1 MNIEKD
7 IFERS
12 IIDTD
17 KLLEYGFIKEED
29 ILVYKKEILDDSFLV
44 VIEYS
49 DFIIGKI
56 IDLEFGEEYL
66 NYRSSNTTNTYVL
79 KVKDEFIKIL
89 IDIRDKCCI
98 TNNYVSKQANRLN
111 NYIKD
116 KYKIDSEFL
125 WESTPHVGVYRN
137 SKKKWFGII
146 MNISYKKVDKKSNDE
161 SVVEIVNIKIMP
173 DELEDLLKINGIYE
187 AYHMNKKNWISILLN
202 DSLDD
207 ELLFKLLDNSY
218 RYVENL

>member
-49 DFIIGKI
+49 DFIKGKI
-56 IDLEFGEEYL
+56 IDLEFDEEYL

-79 KVKDEFIKIL
+79 KVRDEFIKIL

-111 NYIKD
+111 DYIKD
-116 KYKIDSEFL
+116 KYKIDPEFI

-146 MNISYKKVDKKSNDE
+146 MNVS
-161 SVVEIVNIKIMP
+161 
-173 DELEDLLKINGIYE
+173 
-187 AYHMNKKNWISILLN
+187 
-202 DSLDD
+202 
-207 ELLFKLLDNSY
+207 
-218 RYVENL
+218 